1 MHYQAQQ
8 AQQGQVPESVDNQL
22 NVTSQEDAKPI
33 EEAVAVLLLRAA
45 NIDGKKDAKEI
56 DAIKK
61 LIIKQFNYDEQK
73 TNALID
79 SASDKEES
87 STDLFEWS
95 KIINDYYDLDS
106 KKIVFS
112 MMCEIICADGLID
125 PFESNFIR
133 RLSGLL
139 YISDK
144 EAGIIKKQVMK
155 EKDMQ

>member
-1 MHYQAQQ
+1 MKKFI
-8 AQQGQVPESVDNQL
+8 EKLFKKKSSENKNEDL
-22 NVTSQEDAKPI
+22 TSSSLI

-95 KIINDYYDLDS
+95 KIINDHYDLDS

>member
-1 MHYQAQQ
+1 MKKFI
-8 AQQGQVPESVDNQL
+8 EKLFIRKSSENKNEDL
-22 NVTSQEDAKPI
+22 TSSSLI

-95 KIINDYYDLDS
+95 KIINDHYDLDS

>member
-1 MHYQAQQ
+1 MKKFI
-8 AQQGQVPESVDNQL
+8 ERLFKRKSSENKNEDL
-22 NVTSQEDAKPI
+22 TSSSLI

>member
-1 MHYQAQQ
+1 MKKFIKKLFSKKTPHIENQTM
-8 AQQGQVPESVDNQL
+8 PDNSV
-22 NVTSQEDAKPI
+22 I

-45 NIDGKKDAKEI
+45 NIDGKKDEKEI
-56 DAIKK
+56 EAIKK
-61 LIIKQFNYDEQK
+61 LIIKQFNYDEEK
-73 TNALID
+73 ADIII
-79 SASDKEES
+79 SKASEKEES
-87 STDLFEWS
+87 SADLFEWS

-125 PFESNFIR
+125 PFESNLIR

-144 EAGIIKKQVMK
+144 DAGAIKKKVMK
-155 EKDMQ
+155 IKDV

>member
-1 MHYQAQQ
+1 MKKFI
-8 AQQGQVPESVDNQL
+8 EKLFRRKSSENKNEDL
-22 NVTSQEDAKPI
+22 TSSSLI

-95 KIINDYYDLDS
+95 KIINDHYDLDS

>member
-1 MHYQAQQ
+1 MKKFI
-8 AQQGQVPESVDNQL
+8 EKLFRRKSVENKNEDL
-22 NVTSQEDAKPI
+22 TSSSLI

-73 TNALID
+73 TNALIV

-95 KIINDYYDLDS
+95 KIINDHYDLDS

>member
-1 MHYQAQQ
+1 MKKFI
-8 AQQGQVPESVDNQL
+8 EKLFKRKSSENKNEDL
-22 NVTSQEDAKPI
+22 TSSSLI

-79 SASDKEES
+79 SDSDKEES

-95 KIINDYYDLDS
+95 KIINDHYDLDS

>member
-1 MHYQAQQ
+1 MKKFI
-8 AQQGQVPESVDNQL
+8 EKLFRRKSSENKNEDL
-22 NVTSQEDAKPI
+22 TSNSLI

-95 KIINDYYDLDS
+95 KIINDHYDLDS

>member
-1 MHYQAQQ
+1 MKKFI
-8 AQQGQVPESVDNQL
+8 ERLFKRKSSENKNEDL
-22 NVTSQEDAKPI
+22 TSSSLI

-79 SASDKEES
+79 SASDKEET

>member
-1 MHYQAQQ
+1 MKKFIKKLFSKENSHIENQNI
-8 AQQGQVPESVDNQL
+8 PDNSV
-22 NVTSQEDAKPI
+22 I

-45 NIDGKKDAKEI
+45 NIDGKKDEKEI
-56 DAIKK
+56 EAIKK
-61 LIIKQFNYDEQK
+61 LIIKQFNYDEEK
-73 TNALID
+73 ADIII
-79 SASDKEES
+79 SKASEKEES
-87 STDLFEWS
+87 SADLFEWS

-125 PFESNFIR
+125 PFESNLIR

-144 EAGIIKKQVMK
+144 DAGAIKKKVMK
-155 EKDMQ
+155 IKDV